1 MFHFARAAASAA
13 IALGL
18 LAATPGA
25 RAAEPIGDGG
35 VIRMMASP
43 YGSQS
48 FIPFVIDKFDLDTKY
63 GFELERIVFSDSK
76 AAAAAVQSGSA
87 EIALFDWNSLALMRN
102 GGIDVIGIAPFI
114 TYVSTIVVP
123 ETSPING
130 VGDLKG
136 TKFGIFSRQST
147 DWILVDTL
155 ARKKYELDLA
165 RDAQLVEAAPPLLRG
180 SLEQGA
186 IDATIMFSSIAP
198 DMLATG
204 KFRNAFAIRDVAEEL
219 GLPLA
224 PYLMIGTTERYAAE
238 KPQNVKAF
246 VAAYQEVYDILMK
259 DDGVWQE
266 QGTNMKLSPE
276 AIVFYRDQ
284 MRRDML
290 RSFMEGDEATLNKT
304 FDLLLETA
312 GAKALGMEKMPE
324 TILSLGFQQ

>member
-1 MFHFARAAASAA
+1 MFHLARAAASAA

-18 LAATPGA
+18 LATTPDA

-63 GFELERIVFSDSK
+63 GFQLERIVFSDSK

-87 EIALFDWNSLALMRN
+87 EIALFDWNAVALMRN
-102 GGIDVIGIAPFI
+102 AGIDVIGVAPFI

-123 ETSPING
+123 VDSPVEG

-155 ARKKYELDLA
+155 ARKRYELDLA
-165 RDAQLVEAAPPLLRG
+165 KDAQLVEAAPPLLRG

-238 KPQNVKAF
+238 KPANVKAF

-259 DDGVWQE
+259 DDAVWQE

-290 RSFMEGDEATLNKT
+290 RSFGEADDATLHTT

-312 GAKALGMEKMPE
+312 GAKALGMEAMPE
-324 TILSLGFQQ
+324 TILTLDFQQ

>member
-13 IALGL
+13 IALGI
-18 LAATPGA
+18 LAASPVA

-35 VIRMMASP
+35 IIRMMASP

-63 GFELERIVFSDSK
+63 GFQLERIVFSDSK
-76 AAAAAVQSGSA
+76 AAAAAIQSGSA

-123 ETSPING
+123 TESAING

-165 RDAQLVEAAPPLLRG
+165 KDAQLVEAAPPLLRG

-204 KFRNAFAIRDVAEEL
+204 RFRNAFAIRDVAEEL

-224 PYLMIGTTERYAAE
+224 PYLMIGTTERYAAG

-290 RSFMEGDEATLNKT
+290 RSFQDGDEATLHKT

-312 GAKALGMEKMPE
+312 GAKALGMEKMPA
-324 TILSLGFQQ
+324 TILSLEFQK

>member
-1 MFHFARAAASAA
+1 MLHVARVAASAA

-18 LAATPGA
+18 LAATTGA

-43 YGSQS
+43 FGSQS

-87 EIALFDWNSLALMRN
+87 EIALFDWNAIALMRN

-123 ETSPING
+123 EASPIQG

-155 ARKKYELDLA
+155 ARKRYELDLA

-180 SLEQGA
+180 SLEQSA

-290 RSFMEGDEATLNKT
+290 RTFSETDGATLHET

-312 GAKALGMEKMPE
+312 GAKALGMDAMPD
-324 TILSLGFQQ
+324 TILTLDFQQ

>member
-13 IALGL
+13 IALGI
-18 LAATPGA
+18 LAASPVA

-35 VIRMMASP
+35 IIRMMASP

-63 GFELERIVFSDSK
+63 GFQLERIVFSDSK
-76 AAAAAVQSGSA
+76 AAAAAIQSGSA

-123 ETSPING
+123 TESAING

-165 RDAQLVEAAPPLLRG
+165 KDAQLVEAAPPLLRG

-290 RSFMEGDEATLNKT
+290 RSFQDGDEATLHKT

-312 GAKALGMEKMPE
+312 GAKALGMEKMPA
-324 TILSLGFQQ
+324 TILSLEFQK

>member
-1 MFHFARAAASAA
+1 MFHFTRAAASAA

-18 LAATPGA
+18 LSATPHA

-35 VIRMMASP
+35 IIRMMASP

-63 GFELERIVFSDSK
+63 GFQLERIVFSDSK

-87 EIALFDWNSLALMRN
+87 EIALFDWNAMALMRN
-102 GGIDVIGIAPFI
+102 AGIDVVGIAPFI

-123 ETSPING
+123 EASPIKG

-155 ARKKYELDLA
+155 ARKTYALDLA
-165 RDAQLVEAAPPLLRG
+165 KDAQLVEAAPPLLRG

-246 VAAYQEVYDILMK
+246 VAAYKEVYDILMSN
-259 DDGVWQE
+259 DGVWQE

-290 RSFMEGDEATLNKT
+290 RSFGEADDATLHKT

-324 TILSLGFQQ
+324 KLLTLDFQQ

>member
-1 MFHFARAAASAA
+1 MFHFVRAAASAA
-13 IALGL
+13 LALGL
-18 LAATPGA
+18 LAAAPNA
-25 RAAEPIGDGG
+25 RAADPMGDGG

-63 GFELERIVFSDSK
+63 AFELERIVFSDGK

-87 EIALFDWNSLALMRN
+87 EIALFDWNAIALMRN
-102 GGIDVIGIAPFI
+102 AGIDVIGIAPFI

-123 ETSPING
+123 EASPIQG

-155 ARKKYELDLA
+155 ARKRYELDLA
-165 RDAQLVEAAPPLLRG
+165 KDAQLVEAAPPLLRG

-290 RSFMEGDEATLNKT
+290 RSFGEADDATLHKT

-312 GAKALGMEKMPE
+312 GAKALGMEAMPE
-324 TILSLGFQQ
+324 TILSLEFQQ

>member
-1 MFHFARAAASAA
+1 MFPFARAAASAA

-63 GFELERIVFSDSK
+63 GFDLERIVFSDSK

-87 EIALFDWNSLALMRN
+87 EIALFDWNAVALMRN
-102 GGIDVIGIAPFI
+102 AGIDVIGIAPFI

-123 ETSPING
+123 VDSPVEG

-136 TKFGIFSRQST
+136 EKFGIFSRQST

-155 ARKKYELDLA
+155 ARKKYQLDLA
-165 RDAQLVEAAPPLLRG
+165 KDAQLVEAAPPLLRG

-238 KPQNVKAF
+238 KPQNVRAF

-290 RSFMEGDEATLNKT
+290 RSFGETDDATLHKT

-312 GAKALGMEKMPE
+312 GAKALGMETMPE
-324 TILSLGFQQ
+324 VLLTLDFQQ

>member
-13 IALGL
+13 IALGM
-18 LAATPGA
+18 LAANPVAG
-25 RAAEPIGDGG
+25 AAEPIGDGG
-35 VIRMMASP
+35 VVRMMASP

-63 GFELERIVFSDSK
+63 GFQLERIVFSDSK
-76 AAAAAVQSGSA
+76 AAAAAIQSGSA
-87 EIALFDWNSLALMRN
+87 EIALFDWNTLALMRN

-123 ETSPING
+123 KESPIRG

-136 TKFGIFSRQST
+136 RKFGIFSRQST

-155 ARKKYELDLA
+155 ARKNYELDLA
-165 RDAQLVEAAPPLLRG
+165 KDAQLVEAAPPLLRG

-290 RSFMEGDEATLNKT
+290 RSFGDQDDATLHKT

-312 GAKALGMEKMPE
+312 GAKALGMEAMPQ
-324 TILSLGFQQ
+324 TILSLEFQR